1 MAAVANRNR
10 KKNFARVDG
19 QSGDTF
25 VPPQEEERGR
35 NVSAVPRAT
44 RVLVGIRGADKT
56 VQVA

>member
-1 MAAVANRNR
+1 MSPEEPGTEMAAVANRNR

-35 NVSAVPRAT
+35 NR
-44 RVLVGIRGADKT
+44 
-56 VQVA
+56 